1 MKYYISKKVNG
12 SFDEVVKSVTAALGD
27 YGFGVLSS
35 IRIDEKFKEKL
46 GVVFRK
52 YVILGA
58 CNPTYAHQALQRED
72 KLGTLLPCNVIVQEF
87 KNNQCEIAAIDPVVS
102 MSMVKNTEVEKV
114 AQMVKERLIL
124 ALKEVN

>member
-1 MKYYISKKVNG
+1 
-12 SFDEVVKSVTAALGD
+12 
-27 YGFGVLSS
+27 VLSS